1 MGLVVAAISEIECEL
16 SKEIRSVGSGNLFT
30 ERGAAAEI
38 GPKLREQKLITVR
51 DFKDKFILQMLQKEA
66 MLENPGFK
74 WFDEHLHK
82 ARILWALE
90 NGSRQPVGYYFYR
103 VESWEDFK
111 HVGKI
116 VDYPDTLIQLF
127 VTKANR
133 RKGYATLMVQD
144 FIGNHPGPMV
154 WVESPKRETVKL
166 LKKLGYREGAPPY
179 ELWQM
184 WEGLTKWVNQKVT
197 PHAADW
203 QGTTSYTKDLL

>member
-1 MGLVVAAISEIECEL
+1 LVVAAISEIECEL